1 MDGLYSFPVDLRTS
15 FRAASGII
23 LVMKRVV
30 RFDLPIDPVFDQRLA
45 RESDIGL
52 EVLELAGDPGRTWA
66 LLEQAHAYQI
76 GAARDELPGPWHAAQ
91 DLLERCPQL
100 LIASS
105 SGAGYDTID
114 VAACTR
120 AGVAVLNQAGGNAPA
135 VAEMTIGLMLAV
147 SRRIVESDRRLRS
160 GRGFTR
166 ESLMGHDIGGKTLG
180 LVGIGHTGSKV
191 AALASAFGMRVLAC
205 DPLLEAAEVR
215 SRGAEPVGLDE
226 LVREADIVSLHC
238 PLDDS
243 TRHLFDEQRFAA
255 MKPGAIFVSVAR
267 GGIHDEAALAQALRS
282 GQLAGA
288 GLDVWRIE
296 PPPLDHPLLALP
308 NVVATYHTAGVSHE
322 GRRAVASMA
331 AEQLVDALAGR
342 RPPRLVNPEVFDR
355 WRARLDSVLRGR

>member
-1 MDGLYSFPVDLRTS
+1 MG
-15 FRAASGII
+15 A
-23 LVMKRVV
+23 MKRVV

-45 RESDIGL
+45 REPDLSL
-52 EVLELAGDPGRTWA
+52 EILALAGDPRRAWEG
-66 LLEQAHAYQI
+66 LERAHAFQI
-76 GAARDELPGPWHAAQ
+76 GAARDELPARWHVGPA
-91 DLLERCPQL
+91 LLERCPQL

-160 GRGFTR
+160 ERGFTR
-166 ESLMGHDIGGKTLG
+166 ESLMGRDIGGKTLG

-191 AALASAFGMRVLAC
+191 AALARAFGMRVLAC
-205 DPLLEAAEVR
+205 DPLLPPAQVQ
-215 SRGAEPVGLDE
+215 SRGAEPVGLDQ
-226 LVREADIVSLHC
+226 LVRDADIVSLHC

-243 TRHLFDEQRFAA
+243 TRNLFDARRFAA

-267 GGIHDEAALAQALRS
+267 GGIHDEAALAEALQ
-282 GQLAGA
+282 GGHLAGA
-288 GLDVWRIE
+288 GLDVWRVE
-296 PPPLDHPLLALP
+296 PPQLDHPLLGLP

-322 GRRAVASMA
+322 GRRAVAAMA
-331 AEQLVDALAGR
+331 AEQLVDALAGG
-342 RPPRLVNPEVFDR
+342 RPPRLVNPEVLDR
-355 WRARLDSVLRGR
+355 WQQRLAHLSGESANERNPG